1 MATGGDQ
8 GEISGHRDVGQSGDC
23 NIGSILGGIHPGGI
37 DVDNDG
43 SYTKYWWRVQRNR
56 SG

>member
-8 GEISGHRDVGQSGDC
+8 GERSGHRDVGKSGEC

-37 DVDNDG
+37 DLDNDG
-43 SYTKYWWRVQRNR
+43 SYTKDWWRVQRNR